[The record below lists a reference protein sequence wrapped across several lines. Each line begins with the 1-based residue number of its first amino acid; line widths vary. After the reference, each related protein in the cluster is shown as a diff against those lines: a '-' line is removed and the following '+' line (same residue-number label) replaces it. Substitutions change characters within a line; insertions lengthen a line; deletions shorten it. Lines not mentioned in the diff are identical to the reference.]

1 MPHAPS
7 PVLCAVALAALL
19 AGCASA
25 PGFNYTVPIQPEGS
39 SGYTEKPGWTNSKF
53 AVAAANPLAT
63 DAGYQV
69 LRAGGSA
76 VDAAIAVQMV
86 LTLVEPQSSGIG
98 GGAFLLHYNGRDVE
112 AFDGRETAPA
122 AADEKLFLGAD
133 GKPLPFYDG
142 VVGGRSV
149 GVPGTVRML
158 ELAHRQH
165 GKLPWADL
173 FKPAIALADGGFK
186 VSARLN
192 TLLAS
197 EKYLA
202 KDPVAAAYFFDA
214 AGKPWPV
221 GHVLKNPELAGVLKG
236 IAANGSRALL
246 EGGVAQAI
254 VDKVQKHPTNPG
266 KLTLVDLAA
275 YQPRKR
281 APICH
286 DYTAVG
292 KDYRIC
298 GFPPPSSGAIAVGQI
313 LGILSNTQAGAL
325 PLQGGLPSAEWLHLY
340 TESARL
346 AFADR
351 AQYVGDPD
359 FVQPPAGNWNSL
371 LDPAYLAGRAKL
383 IGQAPGALSMKVAQ
397 PGNPGVI
404 KTSYAPMP
412 AQPEYGTSHISIVDA
427 QGNALAMT
435 TTIEDAFGARQ
446 MVTTNTARSGGFL
459 LNNEL
464 TDFSFAPTD
473 ADGKP
478 IANRVQP
485 GKRPRSSMAPTLVF
499 DKATGELLMSGGS
512 PGGALIIH
520 YTAKALYG
528 TLNWGLAPQ
537 RAIDLPNFG
546 SLNGPSLLEEKRFPA
561 ATVDALRMRGAE
573 VRETN
578 MTSGLQAIMR
588 STVNGKPVLLGGVHG
603 PGVVGGHARV
613 QQLGE
618 RAGHRLALGLE
629 AQRADALFRVRVLE
643 YPDPHDAVSI
653 ARRAGPVRAI
663 PDAGLQVAPHGGMRE
678 RIAQAAG
685 RVLAMRARGVGQLAE
700 GGGGRVGFKTAANGR
715 GVARRVLV
723 DDFGGGQKFSHQ
735 VDGFFAGREELL
747 LVPVA
752 EMGQH
757 EPAGLAIDGDL
768 DL

>member
-1 MPHAPS
+1 MPHLPS
-7 PVLCAVALAALL
+7 PALSAIALATLL

-25 PGFNYTVPIQPEGS
+25 PSLNYTVPVQPEGS
-39 SGYTEKPGWTNSKF
+39 SGYTEKPGWTNARF

-63 DAGYQV
+63 DAGFQV
-69 LRAGGSA
+69 LKAGGSA

-133 GKPLPFYDG
+133 GKPIPFYDG

-158 ELAHRQH
+158 EQAHRQH
-165 GKLPWADL
+165 GKLPWAEL
-173 FKPAIALADGGFK
+173 FKPAITLADGGFK

-192 TLLAS
+192 TLLAN

-202 KDPVAAAYFFDA
+202 KDPVAAAYFYDP

-221 GHVLKNPELAGVLKG
+221 GHVLKNPELASVLKG

-246 EGGVAQAI
+246 EGDVAQAI
-254 VDKVQKHPTNPG
+254 VDKVRKHPTNPG
-266 KLTLVDLAA
+266 KLTMADLAG

-286 DYTAVG
+286 DYAAAG

-298 GFPPPSSGAIAVGQI
+298 GFPPPSSGGIAVGQI
-313 LGILSNTQAGAL
+313 LGILSNTNAATL
-325 PLQGGLPSAEWLHLY
+325 PLQAGVPTPAGPTPSADWLHLY
-340 TESARL
+340 TEAARL

-351 AQYVGDPD
+351 ALYLGDPD
-359 FVQPPAGNWNSL
+359 FVQPPAGNWMSL

-383 IGQAPGALSMKVAQ
+383 IGQAPGAPSMKVAQ
-397 PGNPGVI
+397 PGNPGTV

-435 TTIEDAFGARQ
+435 TTIEDVFGARQ
-446 MVTTNTARSGGFL
+446 MVKGFL

-499 DKATGELLMSGGS
+499 DKA
-512 PGGALIIH
+512 
-520 YTAKALYG
+520 
-528 TLNWGLAPQ
+528 Q
-537 RAIDLPNFG
+537 RPLPAQWWQPRRRADH
-546 SLNGPSLLEEKRFPA
+546 SLHRQ
-561 ATVDALRMRGAE
+561 DALRHTELGIDAAARDRPAE
-573 VRETN
+573 LRVHERPQPARREA
-578 MTSGLQAIMR
+578 L
-588 STVNGKPVLLGGVHG
+588 PHCHGGG
-603 PGVVGGHARV
+603 IAHARRRSARAEHD
-613 QQLGE
+613 QRPAGHHAGHGE
-618 RAGHRLALGLE
+618 RE
-629 AQRADALFRVRVLE
+629 ARA
-643 YPDPHDAVSI
+643 
-653 ARRAGPVRAI
+653 ARRCRPA
-663 PDAGLQVAPHGGMRE
+663 
-678 RIAQAAG
+678 
-685 RVLAMRARGVGQLAE
+685 ARGCGD
-700 GGGGRVGFKTAANGR
+700 GGLSPRRQPTVSSGRLQRSGNG
-715 GVARRVLV
+715 
-723 DDFGGGQKFSHQ
+723 H
-735 VDGFFAGREELL
+735 
-747 LVPVA
+747 
-752 EMGQH
+752 
-757 EPAGLAIDGDL
+757 
-768 DL
+768 